1 MYAVVQVRGVVKTR
15 RDIKDTL
22 KMLRLHHI
30 NHCVLVPDTP
40 ENLGMIRKVK
50 DYVAYGEADAQTIET
65 LLLTRGRVIGD
76 APLTDEYIKLNSTYS
91 NIAEFAQAL
100 ASGETKLR
108 EIPGLKPVLR
118 LHPPRKGYKT
128 TKRTCGGGTHKNRRG
143 AGNRGGRGRAGI
155 NAHHFVKWYKEMGG
169 PVFGK
174 NGFSNSSQTT
184 VTVID
189 VGIIDQII
197 PSLLAQG
204 IAKNEGDVIVINTAD
219 MGIEKVLGSGKV
231 TKKMNISAQA
241 FSESAKAK
249 IEKMGGKTQIV

>member
-1 MYAVVQVRGVVKTR
+1 MPTNKRSKYRG
-15 RDIKDTL
+15 
-22 KMLRLHHI
+22 
-30 NHCVLVPDTP
+30 
-40 ENLGMIRKVK
+40 
-50 DYVAYGEADAQTIET
+50 
-65 LLLTRGRVIGD
+65 
-76 APLTDEYIKLNSTYS
+76 S
-91 NIAEFAQAL
+91 
-100 ASGETKLR
+100 
-108 EIPGLKPVLR
+108 
-118 LHPPRKGYKT
+118 
-128 TKRTCGGGTHKNRRG
+128 RTCGGGTHKNRRG

-249 IEKMGGKTQIV
+249 IEKMGGKAQIV